1 MLYIIILLYKI
12 LIFQASVQFAIP
24 IYLYCILTF
33 FLNLFIFSLLCN
45 VKIIQSI
52 PLLYICRV
60 SLNCTLYNVWDD
72 GSIRLSTSNFPLVR
86 IYTIYNRQLKRSNN
100 RKLILLLYKVYL
112 IHVYRYIS
120 DKLNNTLITS
130 QHVQ

>member
-33 FLNLFIFSLLCN
+33 FLNSFIFSLLCN

-72 GSIRLSTSNFPLVR
+72 CSIRLSTSNFPLVR

-100 RKLILLLYKVYL
+100 RKLILLLYKVKL

>member
-1 MLYIIILLYKI
+1 MLYIIIHLYKI

-24 IYLYCILTF
+24 IYLHCILTF

-45 VKIIQSI
+45 VKIMHSI
-52 PLLYICRV
+52 PLFYICRV
-60 SLNCTLYNVWDD
+60 SLNSTLYNIWND